1 MQGEGALM
9 MMLGRFEEDIVLDGR
24 HHEERPS

>member
-1 MQGEGALM
+1 MQGEGAL